1 MLIAAA
7 LVGLAPT
14 AQAHAETQVVKIENM
29 QFTPSTIVVHR
40 GDRVVWQNKDLYAH
54 SATADARR
62 FDSGNI
68 APNASWSYEA
78 SKTGRYTYGCSLHPT
93 MHGVLI
99 VQ

>member
-1 MLIAAA
+1 VLIAAA
-7 LVGLAPT
+7 LVGLAST
-14 AQAHAETQVVKIENM
+14 AQAYAETRVVKIENM
-29 QFTPSTIVVHR
+29 QFNPSTIIVHR
-40 GDRVVWQNKDLYAH
+40 GDRVVWQNQDLYAH
-54 SATADARR
+54 SATAEARR

-68 APNASWSYEA
+68 APNGSWSYEA